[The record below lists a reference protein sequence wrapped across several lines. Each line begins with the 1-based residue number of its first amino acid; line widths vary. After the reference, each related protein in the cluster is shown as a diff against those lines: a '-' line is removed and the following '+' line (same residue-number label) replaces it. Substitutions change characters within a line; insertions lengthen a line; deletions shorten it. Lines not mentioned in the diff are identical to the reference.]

1 MDTASQAPAG
11 IRIVASVPN
20 FEEAYLKKECSEEK
34 PYNALTRIK
43 SDIGVKNT
51 IEQLL
56 YALVDFTRHL
66 PQGAMQWDNIDDL
79 KKAVEAL
86 PAN

>member
-1 MDTASQAPAG
+1 MDIASHAPAG
-11 IRIVASVPN
+11 VRVVASVPN
-20 FEEAYLKKECSEEK
+20 FEEAYLNKECKEEK

-43 SDIGVKNT
+43 SDSGVKNT

-56 YALVDFTRHL
+56 DALVDFTKPL
-66 PQGAMQWDNIDDL
+66 PQGAMQWDNIDNL
-79 KKAVEAL
+79 KKAVDAL